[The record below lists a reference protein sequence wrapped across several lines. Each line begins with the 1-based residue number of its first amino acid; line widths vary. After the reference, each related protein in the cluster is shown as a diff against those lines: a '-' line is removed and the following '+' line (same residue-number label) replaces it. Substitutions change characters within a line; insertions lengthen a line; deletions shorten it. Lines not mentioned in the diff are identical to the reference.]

1 MIINATTP
9 IELEENSLQTA
20 QKSDRRLT
28 SRHYADLIEKRGL
41 ALDWVAKNCYSAP
54 IEQAT
59 EALAYRAQSPGILLQ
74 GDGWQMQ
81 FKPDKPWKGDGDKK
95 APKYR
100 SPLGDYDTMLPS
112 HPNDKTYWTDLEA
125 LKQRCIQID
134 GHPYIVVTEGFF
146 KAIAGCSNN
155 IPTIALLG
163 VEMGLTSAKADPQGK
178 RYLVQSLE
186 KYARAGFGF
195 IIALDADCATNPFV
209 IEAERKLTHQL
220 KKFNIPVLSITGT
233 WTVDEGKGM
242 DDFIQKNG
250 IEEFRQLLLTAEE
263 RQWQQE
269 HSQGKRKPPSAD
281 KLARKI
287 ADKYR
292 DKLAW
297 NIEVRE
303 WYSYGLN
310 QPGIW
315 EKEPK
320 EAVEQVVRVE
330 LDAELPDGYSYR
342 NLSDIINL
350 LKSDLLVKKWNQV
363 KGYIPLQNGVLNK
376 KTKKLSPHSPVHRL
390 THCLPFAYDPEATC
404 QPIVDWLKETVGH
417 KDDLVQFLLAYLNA
431 VVNQRS
437 DLQRYLELIGPGG
450 TGKSTYMKLASALVG
465 ERNVHTTKHQILEES
480 RFETAN
486 LAGKLL
492 VLITEADQYVGAVN
506 VLKAITG
513 QDPLHYEQKMKQ
525 AGEGFIYEGMCI
537 TAGNEPSRSSDYTS
551 GLARRKIPVWFRNF
565 ISSQKRRDLD
575 SEFKQYLPGLL
586 NLVLSFSD
594 QEVTDLIRNAEHKCP
609 SLQEYQRETL
619 CETNPIADWLDN
631 KVIRSPGTRHTP
643 SYYYEAFKK
652 YLDES
657 GQKGV
662 SLKRF
667 SNLLIDVCQVQLGW
681 ADVSKG
687 RNKYGRY
694 IEGLELRHDGDFS
707 PFPIT
712 EGDRLVTDGDGLGDG
727 LVTAETTAVYG
738 CDGCDAFLDDVS
750 PGEDFFPEDVE
761 KNSLV
766 NDLENGT
773 QSDIP
778 VTNPSPNP
786 SPTPPQIPE
795 TTDDELQGWEAYS
808 QKTPYPNPKSD
819 NVRSSQKR
827 ALAIR
832 QAYCAANTK
841 EDLSALQRENG
852 GKFSRDELTWVLN
865 WLKKFFLA
873 EYNHVKATAKISQ
886 PELL

>member
-1 MIINATTP
+1 MVISFEAQA
-9 IELEENSLQTA
+9 LQQT
-20 QKSDRRLT
+20 QTSNRLND
-28 SRHYADLIEKRGL
+28 RHYRELTDKRGL
-41 ALDWVAKNCYSAP
+41 APDWVSANCYSAT

-59 EALAYRAQSPGILLQ
+59 EALGYTAKSTGILLQ
-74 GDGWQMQ
+74 GMGWQMQ
-81 FKPDKPWKGDGDKK
+81 FKPDKPWKSETDKK

-100 SPLGDYDTMLPS
+100 SPLGDYDAMLPS
-112 HPNDKTYWTDLEA
+112 HPTDRTFWSDLEA
-125 LKQRCIQID
+125 LKLFCIEID
-134 GHPYIVVTEGFF
+134 GIPHLVLTEGFF
-146 KAIAGCSNN
+146 KAIAGCSHG
-155 IPTIALLG
+155 IPTIGLLG
-163 VEMGLTSAKADPQGK
+163 VEMGMTSSKADPQGK
-178 RYLVQSLE
+178 RYLVKILE
-186 KYARAGFGF
+186 KFAKAGFGF
-195 IIALDADCATNPFV
+195 IIALDADCATNPLV
-209 IEAERKLTHQL
+209 IEAERKLTFQL
-220 KKFNIPVLSITGT
+220 KKFEVPVRSITGM

-242 DDFIQKNG
+242 DDFIQKQG
-250 IEEFRQLLLTAEE
+250 IEEFRQMLLAAEE
-263 RQWQQE
+263 RQWNDENLQV
-269 HSQGKRKPPSAD
+269 KRKPPSAN

-292 DKLAW
+292 ERLAW

-320 EAVEQVVRVE
+320 EAVEQLVRVE

-342 NLSDIINL
+342 HLADIINL

-376 KTKKLSPHSPVHRL
+376 KTLKLSPHSPKHRL

-417 KDDLVQFLLAYLNA
+417 KEDLVQFLLAYLNA
-431 VVNQRS
+431 VVNQRA

-450 TGKSTYMKLASALVG
+450 TGKSTYMKLASGLVG
-465 ERNVHTTKHQILEES
+465 EQNVHTTKHQILEES

-492 VLITEADQYVGAVN
+492 TLITEADQYVGAVN

-513 QDPLHYEQKMKQ
+513 QDLLHYEQKMKQ
-525 AGEGFIYEGMCI
+525 AGAGFIYEGMCI

-565 ISSQKRRDLD
+565 ISTQKRRDLD

-586 NLVLSFSD
+586 NLVLSYSD
-594 QEVTDLIRNAEHKCP
+594 EEVTDLIRNAEQKCP

-643 SYYYEAFKK
+643 SYYYEAFRK

-681 ADVSKG
+681 ADVCKG
-687 RNKYGRY
+687 RSRQGRY
-694 IEGLELRHDGDFS
+694 IEGLELRLDNDFS

-712 EGDRLVTDGDGLGDG
+712 EVLDLVTDVTDSVTDS
-727 LVTAETTAVYG
+727 VTAETTAVYG
-738 CDGCDAFLDDVS
+738 CDGCDGFLEDVS
-750 PGEDFFPEDVE
+750 HAKDFLAEDVE
-761 KNSLV
+761 EIPLG
-766 NDLENGT
+766 NDLKNGVVSVT
-773 QSDIP
+773 P
-778 VTNPSPNP
+778 VTPV
-786 SPTPPQIPE
+786 TP
-795 TTDDELQGWEAYS
+795 DDELEGWEAYS
-808 QKTPYPNPKSD
+808 QWKPYPNPKSN

-832 QAYCAANTK
+832 QAYRAARTK
-841 EDLSALQRENG
+841 EDLSALHREKG
-852 GKFSRDELTWVLN
+852 GEFSQDELNWVYN
-865 WLKKFFLA
+865 WLKRFFLA
-873 EYNHVKATAKISQ
+873 EFNHVQMTAKISQ
-886 PELL
+886 PGLL

>member
-1 MIINATTP
+1 M
-9 IELEENSLQTA
+9 LQASTSQKLGEISHQQTE
-20 QKSDRRLT
+20 QKSDRRLND
-28 SRHYADLIEKRGL
+28 RHHRELIEKRGL
-41 ALDWVAKNCYSAP
+41 ALDWVSANCYSAT

-81 FKPDKPWKGDGDKK
+81 FKPDKPWKGEGDKK

-100 SPLGDYDTMLPS
+100 SPLGDYDAMLPS
-112 HPNDKTYWTDLEA
+112 HPTDKTYWSDLEA
-125 LKQRCIQID
+125 LKLCGIEID
-134 GHPYIVVTEGFF
+134 GRPHLVLTEGFF
-146 KAIAGCSNN
+146 KAIKGCS
-155 IPTIALLG
+155 IGVVTIGLLG

-178 RYLVQSLE
+178 RYLVTSLE

-195 IIALDADCATNPFV
+195 IIAFDADCATNPFV
-209 IEAERKLTHQL
+209 IEAERKLTFQL
-220 KKFNIPVLSITGT
+220 KKFKVPVRSITGM
-233 WTVDEGKGM
+233 WTEDEGKGM
-242 DDFIQKNG
+242 DDFIQKQG
-250 IEEFRQLLLTAEE
+250 IEEFRQMLLAAEE
-263 RQWQQE
+263 RQWNDE
-269 HSQGKRKPPSAD
+269 NSQVKRKPPSAD

-287 ADKYR
+287 ADKYHER
-292 DKLAW
+292 LAW

-330 LDAELPDGYSYR
+330 LDVELPDGYSYR
-342 NLSDIINL
+342 HLTDIINL

-376 KTKKLSPHSPVHRL
+376 KTQKLSPHSPKYRL

-417 KDDLVQFLLAYLNA
+417 KEDLVQFLLVYLNA
-431 VVNQRS
+431 VVNQRA

-492 VLITEADQYVGAVN
+492 TLITEADQYVGAVN

-525 AGEGFIYEGMCI
+525 AGAGFIYEGMCI

-565 ISSQKRRDLD
+565 ISTQKRRDLD

-586 NLVLSFSD
+586 NLVLSYSD
-594 QEVTDLIRNAEHKCP
+594 EQVTDLIRNAEQKCP

-687 RNKYGRY
+687 RNRYGRY
-694 IEGLELRHDGDFS
+694 IEGLELRLDGDFS

-712 EGDRLVTDGDGLGDG
+712 EGLELVTGSVTDVTDS
-727 LVTAETTAVYG
+727 VTAETTLVYG
-738 CDGCDAFLDDVS
+738 CDGCYWFLEDVS
-750 PGEDFFPEDVE
+750 HAEDFLAEDVKE
-761 KNSLV
+761 NSSG
-766 NDLENGT
+766 NDLENGVLSVT
-773 QSDIP
+773 P
-778 VTNPSPNP
+778 VTPV
-786 SPTPPQIPE
+786 TP
-795 TTDDELQGWEAYS
+795 DDELQGWEAYF
-808 QKTPYPNPKSD
+808 QKKPYPNPKSD

-832 QAYCAANTK
+832 EAYRAAQTK
-841 EDLSALQRENG
+841 EDLSALQRDNG
-852 GKFSRDELTWVLN
+852 GKFSREELVWVFN

-873 EYNHVKATAKISQ
+873 EFNHVKATTKISQ